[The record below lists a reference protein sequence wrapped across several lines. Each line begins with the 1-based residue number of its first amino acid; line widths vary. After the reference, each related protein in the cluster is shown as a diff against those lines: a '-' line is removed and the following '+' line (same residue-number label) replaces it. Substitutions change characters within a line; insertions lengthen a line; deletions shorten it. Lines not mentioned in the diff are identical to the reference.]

1 MCVHIQF
8 IHINNIRAWR
18 CFMFCRMHILMMV
31 VGVFFVL
38 NCVSV
43 FSEETLS
50 QEKLL
55 EIVHNKKW
63 DALPKTIISPK
74 DNKEM
79 VLIPAGEF
87 RMGIP
92 SDSTLA
98 AKLADATPAH
108 NVYLD
113 AYYMD
118 KCEVTNEEYEKYLA
132 DSSAKKPLFSDDSL
146 FNNPRQPVV
155 GISYGDAVSYARWAG
170 KRLPTEAEWE
180 KSARGTD
187 GRIYPWGQTFSQN
200 LCNSYKSQVKA
211 PLKVGSFPN
220 GASPYGLLDMAGNVS
235 EWVFDAYDSGYY
247 KNSPLKNPQ
256 GPAGTSDDR
265 LTRGGNYT
273 SDPEYV
279 TTVVRFPQKAY
290 SAFPNIGFRCAVSV
304 SEIETLFHPEKAKK
318 TQEAISSTISVI
330 KSESSISAETLATK
344 NASLLTPSGSQE
356 FVPVRYFKYLDFDG
370 TRSVGREEIRKS
382 ERIGLPNWKVYYQP
396 SGLITQAQFY
406 DAKDN
411 LQFHIEP
418 VYDEKG
424 QEKTVRLYNQKGE
437 MVYISER
444 IFKDGVAIRGT
455 LYTASGDYLGEE
467 RF

>member
-1 MCVHIQF
+1 
-8 IHINNIRAWR
+8 
-18 CFMFCRMHILMMV
+18 MFCRAQIVMMV
-31 VGVFFVL
+31 VGVVFVL
-38 NCVSV
+38 NCVPV
-43 FSEETLS
+43 FSEEPIS
-50 QEKLL
+50 QENLL
-55 EIVHNKKW
+55 EIVRNKKW

-92 SDSTLA
+92 PDSTLA
-98 AKLADATPAH
+98 AKFTDATPVH
-108 NVYLD
+108 TVYLD
-113 AYYMD
+113 AYYID
-118 KCEVTNEEYEKYLA
+118 KYEVANEEYEKYLA
-132 DSSAKKPLFSDDSL
+132 EKSAKKSLFSNNPL
-146 FNNPRQPVV
+146 FNNSRQPVV
-155 GISYGDAVSYARWAG
+155 GVSYGDAVSYARWAG

-180 KSARGTD
+180 KAARGTD
-187 GRIYPWGQTFSQN
+187 GRIYPWGQTFSQTF
-200 LCNSYKSQVKA
+200 CNSYKSQVKA
-211 PLKVGSFPN
+211 PLKVGSFPD

-235 EWVFDAYDSGYY
+235 EWVFDMYDSEYY

-256 GPAGTSDDR
+256 GPTGTSNVR

-290 SAFPNIGFRCAVSV
+290 SAFPDIGFRCAVSV
-304 SEIETLFHPEKAKK
+304 SEIETLFHPEKAKE
-318 TQEAISSTISVI
+318 TQEAISSTVSVI
-330 KSESSISAETLATK
+330 KSESGISPETPASK
-344 NASLLTPSGSQE
+344 NASLPAPSGSQD
-356 FVPVRYFKYLDFDG
+356 FAPVRYFKYLDFDG
-370 TRSVGREEIRKS
+370 AKSVGREEMRKS
-382 ERIGLPNWKVYYQP
+382 ERTGLLNWKVYYQP

-406 DAKDN
+406 DGKDN

-437 MVYISER
+437 LVYSSER
-444 IFKDGVAIRGT
+444 VFKDGVAIRGT